1 MIALQ
6 RRNRITSIFKQ
17 SKIFGS
23 GGGTGPTTQ
32 TLTLDLVPDPGDTIF
47 VILRAGGTLSTYAGF
62 TLLGS
67 VATALYVLI
76 RTADST
82 DTGTYDF
89 IYSAAPNNV
98 GGHAMVTGATLGY
111 TNFSLNTY
119 TSQLVVNAPSISIQK
134 NSTILLWFS
143 TFGNAQGATSSV
155 VDTGYTLALT
165 SGFNIQSHYKFIANA
180 VTENSTI
187 TFSPGT
193 GPDTTRIIQIEI
205 LGVD

>member
-1 MIALQ
+1 MI
-6 RRNRITSIFKQ
+6 RRRK
-17 SKIFGS
+17 SKIASAFSQIKEFGS

-32 TLTLDLVPDPGDTIF
+32 TLILDAVPDPGDTIF

-67 VATALYVLI
+67 VSNTLYVLI
-76 RTADST
+76 RTADAT

-98 GGHAMVTGATLGY
+98 SGHALVTGGSLGY
-111 TNFSLNTY
+111 TNFSLSTY
-119 TSQLVVNAPSISIQK
+119 TNQLVVNATSISIQK
-134 NSTILLWFS
+134 NSTVLLYFS
-143 TFGNAQGATSSV
+143 TFGNANGATSSV
-155 VDTGYTLALT
+155 VTTGYTLGT
-165 SGFNIQSHYKFIANA
+165 SSGFNIQSHYKFLENA

-193 GPDTTRIIQIEI
+193 GPDTTRVVQIEI
-205 LGVD
+205 LGVN